1 MTKKSAAS
9 AVERAKLLIDRFF
22 ASRELTGVSARLEG
36 G

>member
-1 MTKKSAAS
+1 LRHDKEERGER
-9 AVERAKLLIDRFF
+9 VELLIDRFF